1 MLIPVSTPQELG
13 LVLRAARKTQGMRL
27 DDAAAFA
34 GVGPVF
40 AGAVER
46 GKPTVQLGLVMKLL
60 QQFGLKVVI
69 DAPSEVE
76 AELAALKAKP
86 PRTRK
91 RRAPAKPRA

>member
-1 MLIPVSTPQELG
+1 MLVPVSTPQELG

-40 AGAVER
+40 AGALER

-60 QQFGLKVVI
+60 QQFGLKVFI
-69 DAPSEVE
+69 DAPSGVE
-76 AELAALKAKP
+76 TEFAALKAKP
-86 PRTRK
+86 PRPRK
-91 RRAPAKPRA
+91 KRASSKLRA

>member
-1 MLIPVSTPQELG
+1 MHVTVSTPQELG
-13 LVLRAARKTQGMRL
+13 LVLRAARKTHGMRL

-46 GKPTVQLGLVMKLL
+46 GKATVQLGLVMKLL
-60 QQFGLKVVI
+60 QQFGLKIVI

-91 RRAPAKPRA
+91 KRAPSKARA

>member
-1 MLIPVSTPQELG
+1 MHVPVSTPQELG
-13 LVLRAARKTQGMRL
+13 LVLRATRKTQGMRL

-46 GKPTVQLGLVMKLL
+46 GKATVRLGLVMKLL
-60 QQFGLKVVI
+60 QQFGLKIVI

-76 AELAALKAKP
+76 AELVALKAKP

-91 RRAPAKPRA
+91 KRVPRNARA

>member
-1 MLIPVSTPQELG
+1 MLVPISSPEDLG
-13 LVLRAARKTQGMRL
+13 ILLRAARKAQGMRL

-46 GKPTVQLGLVMKLL
+46 GKPTVQLGLVLKLI

-69 DAPSEVE
+69 DAPTAVE
-76 AELAALKAKP
+76 SELAALMMKP
-86 PRTRK
+86 PRPSRK
-91 RRAPAKPRA
+91 RASRKPRP